1 MGNQRERKIDRKSV
15 LSGKKKKLL
24 VKKFAK
30 GWRGLICYGHP
41 EKVRN

>member
-1 MGNQRERKIDRKSV
+1 MQNRQKKIFIWKE
-15 LSGKKKKLL
+15 KKKLL

-41 EKVRN
+41 EKARN